1 MQEPTKSELRQAML
15 AARKRV
21 ILGDAQEAAQAIA
34 ERLPSL
40 IAANALVAGYMPIR
54 GELNIVPALHALYKG
69 GARLAL
75 PKVLASG
82 EMIFLSW
89 APDAPLEADTYGV
102 LSPVC
107 AEVVTPDV
115 LLVPMLAF
123 DRERFR
129 LGYGGGYYDR
139 AIATLNAKTIGIGY
153 SLQYIEALPRE
164 AHDMRL
170 DVVIT
175 EKGVV

>member
-21 ILGDAQEAAQAIA
+21 ASNATEEAAQAIVSHLQA
-34 ERLPSL
+34 L
-40 IAANALVAGYMPIR
+40 IAPDASVAGYIPIR

-89 APDAPLEADTYGV
+89 APDAPLEADTHGV

-107 AEVVTPDV
+107 VEAVTPDV
-115 LLVPMLAF
+115 LLVPLLAF

-139 AIATLNAKTIGIGY
+139 ALASLNAKTIGIAY
-153 SLQYIEALPRE
+153 SFQYIDRLPRE
-164 AHDMRL
+164 AHDVPL
-170 DVVIT
+170 DLIVT